1 MFDVA
6 YFFDSFWRLL
16 PALPMTLML
25 SVVSFAV
32 GCVLGFL
39 LALARLGR
47 FAVLRSFVALF
58 VSFFRG
64 TPLLVQLFLF
74 YYGIPIAFMAMGTKF
89 AFENLDALYYALFV
103 LSLHAAAYIS
113 EIARAALL
121 SVNRGQ
127 SEAGLSLGFS
137 RVQLLVYVIL
147 PQTFLSSLPNLLN
160 FFVLQVKNTSLA
172 SIITVPEL
180 MGLADIESGRTS
192 RFLEVY
198 LMAALLYWALCVAF
212 EAAFFALEKRLSH
225 YKKRDNAR

>member
-1 MFDVA
+1 MFDTA

-16 PALPMTLML
+16 PALPMTLLL
-25 SVVSFAV
+25 SVVSFV
-32 GCVLGFL
+32 LGCVLGFL

-47 FAVLRSFVALF
+47 IAVLRAFVAVF

-137 RVQLLVYVIL
+137 RFQLLVYVIL
-147 PQTFLSSLPNLLN
+147 PQTFLSALPNLLN

-212 EAAFFALEKRLSH
+212 EAMFFALEKRLS

>member
-74 YYGIPIAFMAMGTKF
+74 YYGIPIAFMAMGT
-89 AFENLDALYYALFV
+89 
-103 LSLHAAAYIS
+103 
-113 EIARAALL
+113 
-121 SVNRGQ
+121 
-127 SEAGLSLGFS
+127 
-137 RVQLLVYVIL
+137 
-147 PQTFLSSLPNLLN
+147 
-160 FFVLQVKNTSLA
+160 
-172 SIITVPEL
+172 TVDYTHL
-180 MGLADIESGRTS
+180 
-192 RFLEVY
+192 
-198 LMAALLYWALCVAF
+198 
-212 EAAFFALEKRLSH
+212 
-225 YKKRDNAR
+225 

>member
-1 MFDVA
+1 MFDLA
-6 YFFDSFWRLL
+6 YFLDSFWRLL
-16 PALPMTLML
+16 PALPMTLLL
-25 SVVSFAV
+25 SVVSFV
-32 GCVLGFL
+32 LGCVLGFV
-39 LALARLGR
+39 LALLRLERVVG
-47 FAVLRSFVALF
+47 LHWFVVLF

-74 YYGIPIAFMAMGTKF
+74 YYGIPMVFMALGAEF
-89 AFENLDALYYALFV
+89 AFGNVDALYYALFV

-127 SEAGLSLGFS
+127 SEAGLALGFS
-137 RVQLLVYVIL
+137 QIQLFIYIIL
-147 PQTFLSSLPNLLN
+147 PQTLLSALPNLLN

-198 LMAALLYWALCVAF
+198 LMAALLYWAMCVAF
-212 EAAFFALEKRLSH
+212 EAFFFALERRLAH
-225 YKKRDNAR
+225 YRRVG